1 MRITTFSNNKLF
13 GGQNARRGKQTDN
26 GAGRSVVADMAQ
38 RLEESAQKDL
48 QQTAAKQA
56 TVSRRDKVELSIK
69 KGSAEYAARV
79 YKALTGVDNK
89 QAFEEQM
96 QAQAAKAMQEM
107 LQENAEKAKDE
118 VEAAKEAM
126 EYMLKMMEIARRISS
141 GGQVPGSD
149 EQKLLEYSQVLYTMA
164 KMMAMQAKEHEKY
177 DSVFEDEEQQTDGGA
192 SAANS
197 VNNIEGMSEVNVGTS
212 CDSGGAGGSGA
223 VLAGD

>member
-13 GGQNARRGKQTDN
+13 GGQTDRSGSKKS
-26 GAGRSVVADMAQ
+26 GASVVADIARRVEDKAQ
-38 RLEESAQKDL
+38 SNL
-48 QQTAAKQA
+48 QQIAVKQA
-56 TVSRRDKVELSIK
+56 AVSRQDKVELSVK
-69 KGSAEYAARV
+69 EPLKGSAQYAARV

-89 QAFEEQM
+89 QAHEQQM

-118 VEAAKEAM
+118 AEAVKEAM

-164 KMMAMQAKEHEKY
+164 KTMAMQAKEHEKY
-177 DSVFEDEEQQTDGGA
+177 DSVFEDEEQQQSA
-192 SAANS
+192 SPVQAAEAAAG
-197 VNNIEGMSEVNVGTS
+197 IEGG
-212 CDSGGAGGSGA
+212 GGSDAAAPVAEAAA
-223 VLAGD
+223 VE